1 MLFAGSVKVVADH
14 RFHMEAGNTL
24 RIDRVRLRDGGT
36 YVCAVSTD
44 PVMELTHHLEVLC
57 EYGGGLGGLWFQRRS
72 MGKEAG
78 WPELSG
84 SGFRACHA
92 VLCGRS

>member
-57 EYGGGLGGLWFQRRS
+57 EYGGGLAGTVVSEAVYGQGGGLAGAVGVGFQS
-72 MGKEAG
+72 
-78 WPELSG
+78 LSCC
-84 SGFRACHA
+84 A
-92 VLCGRS
+92 LW